1 MSLAHLYKLP
11 IAVWE
16 AQNSLLTTT
25 SEALAQSQLE
35 GVLEYE
41 WHDHMTAETVGAV
54 FALFDLDGQVNEATG
69 LDVISPK
76 TIKRFAADFT
86 ERCTNTQ
93 LSTLAN
99 CAERVGKIM
108 HSLLKELER
117 AADSELT
124 DRIDH
129 IQTYVSD
136 EEMALTYPD
145 RLN

>member
-25 SEALAQSQLE
+25 SEALAQAQLE

-41 WHDHMTAETVGAV
+41 LNDHMTAETVGAV
-54 FALFDLDGQVNEATG
+54 FALFDLDGQVNEVTG
-69 LDVISPK
+69 LDVVSPK

-93 LSTLAN
+93 LSTLADVQPTTPSRPTKPN
-99 CAERVGKIM
+99 EPIRM
-108 HSLLKELER
+108 HPRTATFTQYFGNLLEKTPGSL
-117 AADSELT
+117 ASWGIT
-124 DRIDH
+124 
-129 IQTYVSD
+129 
-136 EEMALTYPD
+136 
-145 RLN
+145 